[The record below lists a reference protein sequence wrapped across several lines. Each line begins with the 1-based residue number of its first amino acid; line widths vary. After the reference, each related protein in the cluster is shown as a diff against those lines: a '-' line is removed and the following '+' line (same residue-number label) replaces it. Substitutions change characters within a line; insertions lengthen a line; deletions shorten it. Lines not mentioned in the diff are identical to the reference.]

1 MYTLQEQIKNSKTS
15 INQKQSPMMQSAR
28 QSHVTINSLAKS
40 ARNGGHV
47 KKHSN
52 SGLNTW
58 GIEEEEGEVIAQ

>member
-1 MYTLQEQIKNSKTS
+1 
-15 INQKQSPMMQSAR
+15 MMQSAR